1 MKRLLRERR
10 PVVAALYRE
19 EPPPFLAEIEDL
31 AEVRLAKAD
40 GLAKALDGADVL
52 YQWHSFS
59 PALKQNWG
67 AAASLKW
74 VHVSAAGVS
83 QLLFD
88 ELIRSGITYTNS
100 RGVLSRAIA
109 EFALGFV
116 LDMAKDA
123 PGSFRLQQQQR
134 WQHRTS
140 RKIQGQSALVVGTGS
155 IGREIARL
163 FGAVGMAVDGAGRA
177 GRPGDGDFG
186 RIHSS
191 AELALAV
198 PGYDYVVL
206 AAPLTDRTRGL
217 VNLDVLTAMKSGA
230 RLINVGRGEL
240 VHTQALTEA
249 LASGSIAGA
258 ALDVVHPEPLPE
270 GHPLWGMDNVII
282 TPHMS
287 GDTEDYLAD
296 LGKLFVDNLVRYR
309 NGDPLHTIVDKSL
322 GFVTTPE
329 PSPPAN

>member
-1 MKRLLRERR
+1 MTTGATGAKR

-19 EPPPFLAEIEDL
+19 ALPPRLAEVEEL
-31 AEVRLAKAD
+31 AEVRLTKAD

-59 PALKQNWG
+59 PALRENWG
-67 AAASLKW
+67 AASSLKW
-74 VHVSAAGVS
+74 IHVTAAGVS

-88 ELIRSGITYTNS
+88 ELIRSDVTYTNS
-100 RGVLSRAIA
+100 RGVLSTAIA

-123 PGSFRLQQQQR
+123 QGSFRLQQQQR
-134 WQHRTS
+134 WQHRVT

-163 FGAVGMAVDGAGRA
+163 FRAVGMEVDGAGRTA
-177 GRPGDGDFG
+177 RDGDADFCRLHASG
-186 RIHSS
+186 N
-191 AELALAV
+191 LAGTV
-198 PGYDYVVL
+198 HDYDYLVL
-206 AAPLTDRTRGL
+206 AAPLTTDTRGL
-217 VNLDVLTAMKSGA
+217 VGAEVLTAMKPSA

-240 VHTQALTEA
+240 VDTPALTEA
-249 LASGSIAGA
+249 LTSGSIAGA

-270 GHPLWGMDNVII
+270 GHALWDMDNVII

-287 GDTEDYLAD
+287 GDTEDYLDD
-296 LGKLFVDNLVRYR
+296 LGKLFVENLKRYC
-309 NGDPLHTIVDKSL
+309 NGEPLGNVVDKSL
-322 GFVTTPE
+322 GFVSIPE
-329 PSPPAN
+329 PSHI